1 MPDIATALKT
11 ALTAQVLNKDINGWH
26 EEEEKRIN
34 PPDRK
39 KVEIVSLTEMVFNY
53 IRDNPGVTC
62 KQVGEWFDRQG
73 YKTSSTTSL
82 ASQFV
87 SAGMASR
94 DAAGRITMIAQKYA
108 PPVTKPPK
116 PSREER
122 KARKEDYKQ
131 RAAKRL
137 ATLAA
142 KKQAM
147 AQATVAK
154 REELNAK
161 IVAAPGIAALQVQPT
176 LSTLPQ
182 PTPPTLLSMTPA
194 QIIDALS
201 VRQARELYAALK
213 EFFG

>member
-1 MPDIATALKT
+1 MPDLATALT
-11 ALTAQVLNKDINGWH
+11 NALTAQVLNKDIKGWH

-39 KVEIVSLTEMVFNY
+39 NVVVVSLTEMVFNY
-53 IRDNPGVTC
+53 IRDNPGVTG

-73 YKTSSTTSL
+73 YKISSTTSL
-82 ASQFV
+82 AAQFV
-87 SAGMASR
+87 KAGMAHR
-94 DAAGRITMIAQKYA
+94 DGSGRLHMLTQKYA
-108 PPVTKPPK
+108 PPVNKGLNL
-116 PSREER
+116 SAAGR

-137 ATLAA
+137 ATMAA
-142 KKQAM
+142 KKQAA
-147 AQATVAK
+147 AQAAVVK

-182 PTPPTLLSMTPA
+182 PTPPTLLNMTPT